1 MTRWRED
8 TTLDCWGSFVFL
20 RDVETGEV
28 WSAGFQPSGTEVDR
42 YRVVYSEDR
51 AKITQTN
58 RSHST
63 TLEIIVSAEDDA
75 ELRQLTITNLED
87 RPREIDVTSYAEV
100 VLASQAAD
108 EAHPAF
114 SNLFVETEFVPRLD
128 HP

>member
-1 MTRWRED
+1 M
-8 TTLDCWGSFVFL
+8 
-20 RDVETGEV
+20 
-28 WSAGFQPSGTEVDR
+28 AVDR

-100 VLASQAAD
+100 VLVVEGRFRTTDGGDLESVVERRPIVWGEPDAATPLRRLANP
-108 EAHPAF
+108 ETGSAIVVAGLPVAHRPG
-114 SNLFVETEFVPRLD
+114 R
-128 HP
+128 